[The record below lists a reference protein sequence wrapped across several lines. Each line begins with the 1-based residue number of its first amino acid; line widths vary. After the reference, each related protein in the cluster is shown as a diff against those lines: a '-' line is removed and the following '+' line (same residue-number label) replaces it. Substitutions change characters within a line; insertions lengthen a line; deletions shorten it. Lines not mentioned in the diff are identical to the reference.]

1 LAWTANAAGDQ
12 QTAAFHHT
20 APGTCKRQ
28 EWEFTMPKGISPK
41 TQHQPHRSWLELFA
55 PGAHSH
61 NHPVTC
67 ATLLHAQHRC
77 HQEPR
82 RAHIPPSATNATR
95 LHAQSRSRHEPRGAL
110 DPVPRRSAS
119 RQDWSIQR
127 ASTSGTRRADHQ
139 AEVARSPNST
149 IHPNPANAHMPEQC
163 LHDLRSQ
170 PSRASETTPWTRPAG
185 LEPGQHYAQ
194 TQQRAQQQASKSRT
208 QPTEPSDENDT
219 TRARDDPSPA
229 PQRHGPP
236 RGAPSS
242 DPHDPWVCALV
253 PLRLTPSS
261 AK

>member
-1 LAWTANAAGDQ
+1 MQLAINKLQHSTTPPLAHATDRNGNSPCQNGRLAKDPASTTPQ
-12 QTAAFHHT
+12 LARAVHT
-20 APGTCKRQ
+20 WSTL
-28 EWEFTMPKGISPK
+28 TN
-41 TQHQPHRSWLELFA
+41 HQA
-55 PGAHSH
+55 M
-61 NHPVTC
+61 C
-67 ATLLHAQHRC
+67 ATLLYAPRRSHH
-77 HQEPR
+77 EPR
-82 RAHIPPSATNATR
+82 SAHTPQTASSATR

-194 TQQRAQQQASKSRT
+194 TQQRAQQQASNSKT

-236 RGAPSS
+236 GGAPSS

-261 AK
+261 AQV